1 MTTVTFQDFD
11 SKIFD
16 CPYFRINSDDIKAIE
31 NDLNSL
37 DLNIKTIID
46 AKILSTNKNL
56 DIFLQKKLFK
66 KICIQVELITDL
78 IKNTP
83 THSDALIKDILQ
95 LSKDDIDRHTKNFT
109 YDRFSLDSRISLAK
123 RDLLYSTWIE
133 NSLINPKIYKVIIN
147 NNFITFKIVDDI
159 IKLDLSSV
167 LDKGSGIGTQLIN
180 KIKIF
185 ALQNN
190 IHKISVITECE
201 NLNAVN
207 FYLANEF
214 KVNKFLT
221 CFHFIS

>member
-1 MTTVTFQDFD
+1 MDVD
-11 SKIFD
+11 
-16 CPYFRINSDDIKAIE
+16 INNRNARRPTEIR
-31 NDLNSL
+31 
-37 DLNIKTIID
+37 
-46 AKILSTNKNL
+46 
-56 DIFLQKKLFK
+56 
-66 KICIQVELITDL
+66 LI
-78 IKNTP
+78 
-83 THSDALIKDILQ
+83 
-95 LSKDDIDRHTKNFT
+95 
-109 YDRFSLDSRISLAK
+109 
-123 RDLLYSTWIE
+123 
-133 NSLINPKIYKVIIN
+133 IIN

-190 IHKISVITECE
+190 IHKISVVTECE